1 MLATFLPLLSFL
13 PLFTYKPMSETRRLL
28 EAAAALSTILR
39 DAGIPHAFYGSVL
52 TAVLANAPLSDAS
65 IILA

>member
-1 MLATFLPLLSFL
+1 
-13 PLFTYKPMSETRRLL
+13 MSETRRLL

-65 IILA
+65 IILPNVA